1 MTWVYPSYGWPLQ
14 WEHAYCTW
22 ETIYRYIGNTHTR
35 SHTYS
40 HTQTLIIHFI
50 LHTHTYRG
58 QSSAVRLTGNNRDYT
73 VSLSLFPHPQEFS
86 VCPLGSNRKIDL
98 MDRKQQPPAL
108 TDAWINCRLLQ
119 GPFWDRQPPQPIQSS
134 PNTQAQ
140 DMQSA

>member
-1 MTWVYPSYGWPLQ
+1 MPIVPEKLFTGTLVTLT
-14 WEHAYCTW
+14 HAV
-22 ETIYRYIGNTHTR
+22 THT
-35 SHTYS
+35 H
-40 HTQTLIIHFI
+40 IHRLSSSTSSLF
-50 LHTHTYRG
+50 HSYTHTYRG

-86 VCPLGSNRKIDL
+86 VCHLGSNRKIDL

-108 TDAWINCRLLQ
+108 TDAWINYRLLQ

-134 PNTQAQ
+134 PNTKAQ